1 MKRYSY
7 LVLMTALV
15 SANSYADPASS
26 CSQIADKKERLECFD
41 REFPSEASVQSQNVY
56 PKAPRSTAG
65 PKAAA
70 PIEDSRIA
78 APIEDARIKEA
89 SVQTP
94 KRKMSLGGLLD
105 WKTQPEVETEITAIR
120 SGSKQRMVFRL
131 ANGQIW
137 MQSTPRALPFKA
149 GDKVTIKSGRVGGYI
164 MRSASGTSSRVTLI
178 EG

>member
-15 SANSYADPASS
+15 SANSYADQTSS
-26 CSQIADKKERLECFD
+26 CSQIADRKERLECFD
-41 REFPSEASVQSQNVY
+41 REFPSEASVQSDNVS

-65 PKAAA
+65 AKAV
-70 PIEDSRIA
+70 

-89 SVQTP
+89 SAHTP